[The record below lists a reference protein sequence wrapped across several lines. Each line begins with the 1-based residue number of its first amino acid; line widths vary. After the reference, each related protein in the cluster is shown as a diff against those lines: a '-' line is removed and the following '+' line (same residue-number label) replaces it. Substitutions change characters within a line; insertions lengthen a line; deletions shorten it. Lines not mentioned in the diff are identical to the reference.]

1 MNVDLVI
8 RAQHGDQQAFASLA
22 RDIAI
27 RLRKVAY
34 GVLRD
39 MDLAEEAAQQAVL
52 TIWQELPRLRDPA
65 RFEPWC
71 FRLLV
76 RRCYAERRRSAKRAT
91 VPLDALSVEPAGRDV
106 SHEVAL
112 HDQLARGFARLSVE
126 HRAVVV
132 LHHQLGLSLE
142 EVGEA
147 LDVPTGTVKSRL
159 HRAMQHL
166 RATLEADLRR
176 PSPTAAREEVSL

>member
-8 RAQHGDQQAFASLA
+8 RAQQGDQQAFASLA
-22 RDIAI
+22 TDIGI
-27 RLRKVAY
+27 RLRKVAF

-39 MDLAEEAAQQAVL
+39 MDLAEEAAQQSLLA
-52 TIWQELPRLRDPA
+52 IWRDLPRLRDPA

-76 RRCYAERRRSAKRAT
+76 RRCQAERRRQAKRAA
-91 VPLDALSVEPAGRDV
+91 VPLDTLPLQPAIADA
-106 SHEVAL
+106 SHGVAL
-112 HDQLARGFARLSVE
+112 RDQLARGFARLSLE

-132 LHHQLGLSLE
+132 LHHQLGLSLD

-159 HRAMQHL
+159 HRAMQQL
-166 RATLEADLRR
+166 RASLEADLRA
-176 PSPTAAREEVSL
+176 PSTTVREEVSL

>member
-1 MNVDLVI
+1 MDVDLVI
-8 RAQHGDQQAFASLA
+8 RAQQGDQQAFASLA
-22 RDIAI
+22 RGMAI
-27 RLRKVAY
+27 RLRRVAY

-39 MDLAEEAAQQAVL
+39 MDLAEEAAQQAIL
-52 TIWQELPRLRDPA
+52 TIWQDLPRLRDPA

-76 RRCYAERRRSAKRAT
+76 RRCYAERRRSTKRAT
-91 VPLDALSVEPAGRDV
+91 VPLDALSVEPVDRDV
-106 SHEVAL
+106 SHDVAI
-112 HDQLARGFARLSVE
+112 HDQLARGFARLSLE

-132 LHHQLGLSLE
+132 LHHQLGLSLD

-166 RATLEADLRR
+166 RASLEADLRT
-176 PSPTAAREEVSL
+176 PSAAAREEVSL